1 MAAILQCMA
10 IGDPSWDLY
19 RTFLAVL
26 REGSLSAAARH
37 LGLAQPT
44 VGRHVDALEQAVG
57 QQLFT
62 RSLHGLMPT
71 PAALELGPYA
81 ETLQAT
87 ASALLRAASASV
99 AEVAG
104 TVRVTASE
112 VIGVEVLPPIL
123 AALQET
129 HPGLTIEI
137 VLSNAVE
144 DLLRRDADIAVRMVA
159 PMQEALVAQRV
170 GFVPLGLHAR
180 RDYLERHG
188 VPHTPADLERH
199 RLIGFDRETAIV
211 RRFMAGAAAQ
221 GLAGFTR
228 ARFALRTDNDLA
240 QLALIR
246 AGAGIGFC
254 QLAVARRSP
263 ELVRI
268 LPEVNGL
275 VLDTWVAMH
284 ENLRR
289 SPRCRVVFDAL
300 VAGLRRHV
308 AAGEDNAA
316 GEAG

>member
-1 MAAILQCMA
+1 MVAILSCMA
-10 IGDPSWDLY
+10 MGDPSWDLY

-62 RSLHGLMPT
+62 RSLHGLVPT

-87 ASALLRAASASV
+87 ASALLRTASASA

-123 AALQET
+123 AALQDT
-129 HPGLTIEI
+129 HPGLTVEI

-144 DLLRRDADIAVRMVA
+144 DLLRRDADIAVRMIA
-159 PMQEALVAQRV
+159 PAQEALVAKRV
-170 GFVPLGLHAR
+170 GAVALGLHAR
-180 RDYLERHG
+180 RDYLDRYG
-188 VPHTPADLERH
+188 TPSTPADLSRH

-211 RRFMAGAAAQ
+211 RRFMAGAEEH
-221 GLAGFTR
+221 GLGGFTR
-228 ARFALRTDNDLA
+228 SRFALRTDSDLA

-254 QLAVARRSP
+254 QVAVARRSP
-263 ELVRI
+263 DLIRV

-289 SPRCRVVFDAL
+289 APRCRVVFDAL
-300 VAGLRRHV
+300 VEGLRHHV
-308 AAGEDNAA
+308 AAGGDVAA
-316 GEAG
+316 GEPG